1 MQKRSAHPRTHLR
14 ARGHIVGEHDF
25 QHTRHRHAPT
35 HASKHTHEKNTHGT
49 GKNKEALVEGLVEKA
64 DFTILKKSCIPV
76 ELTRTAIWE
85 LDGSESSAAWDAL
98 DRMKKGE
105 IVEWLMGGSQPT
117 DGKGKAGYWF
127 WQDDVGVWNQFDKDT
142 NERLNRA
149 YEAEMLMVDY
159 SARGFTYR
167 VHLAGSMKQKN
178 LETGTTRPIRHDLR
192 AH

>member
-14 ARGHIVGEHDF
+14 ARGHIVGAHGVH
-25 QHTRHRHAPT
+25 HTHRHAST

-117 DGKGKAGYWF
+117 DGVRGHSCIACLTCGENSLPVVLNILNLSQIG
-127 WQDDVGVWNQFDKDT
+127 QDRF
-142 NERLNRA
+142 
-149 YEAEMLMVDY
+149 
-159 SARGFTYR
+159 
-167 VHLAGSMKQKN
+167 
-178 LETGTTRPIRHDLR
+178 DLR
-192 AH
+192 CALL